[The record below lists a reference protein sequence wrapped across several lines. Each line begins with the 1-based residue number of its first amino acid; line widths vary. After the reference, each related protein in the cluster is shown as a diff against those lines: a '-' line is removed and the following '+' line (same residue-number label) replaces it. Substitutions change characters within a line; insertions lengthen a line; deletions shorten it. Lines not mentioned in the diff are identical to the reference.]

1 MELVLAE
8 NEKGSEQG
16 AGSSFKKKA
25 GIALGG
31 VVILIVVIVARS
43 MMFSS
48 MQVTPEPAKD
58 PIQAREGAVATLS
71 EAVRLKTISY
81 QDPGKVDRKPFEEFH
96 ALLER
101 TYPNVHSKLEVEK
114 INDLSLLFTW
124 KGKDPALAPVMLM
137 GHIDVVP
144 TDEIS
149 RAEWKHPPFSGEV
162 ADGFIWGRGT
172 LDDKQAILGQ
182 LEAVEALLATG
193 YRPERTI
200 YLAYGHDEE
209 VGGNNGAKK
218 IAELLKQRGVELE
231 VAIDEGLAIVDG
243 IVPGTSVP
251 VGLIGIAEKGFLTLF
266 LEVNS
271 TGGHSSMPPKQT
283 AVGVLARAVARLEDN
298 QVPATISGP
307 VALMFDH
314 LGPEMNP
321 VFRTLFANL
330 WLFGPVIMAQL
341 EAKNSTNATLRTTTA
356 VTMIS
361 GSPQDNVLPKQA
373 RAAINFRIHPRD
385 SIDSVIAHVEKHKH
399 DDRVKIVREGD
410 GFGSEP
416 SAVSSTESRGYKA
429 IATSVR
435 QVWPD
440 FVVGPSLMVGAT
452 DSRHM
457 EAIAK
462 DVYRFSALI
471 LENEDTARI
480 HGINERIAIE
490 DYKKSI
496 TYYGQLIRNLGA
508 K

>member
-1 MELVLAE
+1 MEFVLAE
-8 NEKGSEQG
+8 SEKGSTKGEG
-16 AGSSFKKKA
+16 WSFKRKA
-25 GIALGG
+25 GIALA
-31 VVILIVVIVARS
+31 VVVVLILVIVTRS

-48 MQVTPEPAKD
+48 MQVSPTPASD
-58 PIQAREGAVATLS
+58 PVQARDGVVATLS
-71 EAVRLKTISY
+71 EAVRLQTISF
-81 QDPGKVDRKPFEEFH
+81 QDPSKVDRQPFRDFH

-101 TYPNVHSKLEVEK
+101 AYPNVHAKLQVEK
-114 INDLSLLFTW
+114 INELSLLYTW
-124 KGKDPALAPVMLM
+124 KGKNPKLAPVMLM

-149 RAEWKHPPFSGEV
+149 RAEWTHPPFAGEV
-162 ADGFIWGRGT
+162 ADGFVWGRGT

-182 LEAVEALLATG
+182 LEAAEVLLARG
-193 YRPERTI
+193 YQPERTI
-200 YLAYGHDEE
+200 YFAYGHDEE
-209 VGGNNGAKK
+209 VGGNDGAKQ
-218 IAELLKQRGVELE
+218 IAALLKQRGVKLE

-243 IVPGTSVP
+243 IVPGVSVP
-251 VGLIGIAEKGFLTLF
+251 VGLIGIAEKGFLTIF

-283 AVGVLARAVARLEDN
+283 AVGVLARAIARLEDN

-361 GSPQDNVLPKQA
+361 GSPQDNILPKQA

-385 SIDSVIAHVEKHKH
+385 SIESVIAHVEKHKH

-429 IATSVR
+429 ISTSVR

-457 EAIAK
+457 EGLAD

-471 LENEDTARI
+471 LDNEDTARI
-480 HGINERIAIE
+480 HGINERISIE